1 MAGDLVNIGKHNF
14 YIKLMVDG
22 ASSRPFSA
30 RNLDFLSHK
39 EDEVSHKDLIIEQSR
54 HKYGFPKTQI
64 ERKIIDRWSETGSNT
79 EEKIA
84 RKSESSI
91 EKILRPIRPKK
102 EIVMDELRAALDKA
116 IAPAEA
122 PLPDPDLD
130 EE

>member
-1 MAGDLVNIGKHNF
+1 MAGDLVNISKHNF

-30 RNLDFLSHK
+30 SNLDFLSHK

-64 ERKIIDRWSETGSNT
+64 ERKIIDSWSETDTNT

-84 RKSESSI
+84 RKSENPI
-91 EKILRPIRPKK
+91 EKLLRPTRQKK
-102 EIVMDELRAALDKA
+102 EVVRDELRAALDKA
-116 IAPAEA
+116 MIPAET
-122 PLPDPDLD
+122 PPKNSNSD